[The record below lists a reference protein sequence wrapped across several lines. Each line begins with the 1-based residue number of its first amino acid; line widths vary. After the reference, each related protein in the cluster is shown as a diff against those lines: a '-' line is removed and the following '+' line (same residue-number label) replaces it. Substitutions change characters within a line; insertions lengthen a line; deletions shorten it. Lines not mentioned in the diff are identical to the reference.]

1 MLDIRALA
9 YVSPVSEVPFAS
21 VELTVRL
28 SNVADETGLVQGKFR
43 VYNDTTGLLIHTSDI
58 TPLTMAPG
66 ATVEVSA
73 LTDFDPPAPADD
85 VYFVIFEGHAHNA
98 LVPRG
103 IDFYLG
109 SFHFDVKPV
118 GMGPAPAGHAPTHQ
132 LGGSDELEVSNLAT
146 AEVDVSLV
154 LAPDGV
160 GGVEWRAEAGGIAS
174 ATFELFTANGTW
186 TKPAGAKLVYVEVIG
201 AGGGGGG
208 GYGNT
213 AGTWRRGG
221 AGGGAGALAVKFFPA
236 SALTA
241 TVDVVIGAGGTAG
254 QGGSSTSGT
263 DGGNGGISKF
273 GLTQSSGLWSF
284 PGGGGYRGA
293 IGNSSGGGGG
303 GTAGAGQVGQSG
315 ANSAGG
321 LPGLSSATALAGAGA
336 AGVSA
341 ANGGLAE
348 YGGGAGGGA
357 TAGGSLTGG
366 GSLHGA
372 AGGGAGG
379 GVTVGNVEYAGGA
392 GGATASYTA
401 GAGSAGGAVGGGAGT
416 SGVAGDGYS
425 IQGGGGGGGGGNG
438 TATGGAGGDGGAPG
452 GGGGGGGGG
461 TTTGGAGG
469 TGGRGEVRVWVWF

>member
-1 MLDIRALA
+1 MLDIRATR
-9 YVSPVSEVPFAS
+9 YTSPAKEVEFAS
-21 VELTVRL
+21 VPLTVRL
-28 SNVADETGLVQGKFR
+28 VNVADERALVTGLFR
-43 VYNDTTGLLIHTSDI
+43 VYDKTLGLLIFESEIETVD
-58 TPLTMAPG
+58 LAAA
-66 ATVEVSA
+66 ATVDVSA
-73 LTDFDPPAPADD
+73 LTDWDPATPDD
-85 VYFVIFEGHAHNA
+85 NRYFVQFDGTAVND
-98 LVPRG
+98 LVPDG
-103 IDFYLG
+103 IPVTIG
-109 SFHFDVKPV
+109 AWHFDVKAV

-293 IGNSSGGGGG
+293 TGNSSGGGGG

-366 GSLHGA
+366 GSLRGA
-372 AGGGAGG
+372 AGGGNGG
-379 GVTVGNVEYAGGA
+379 GVTVGDVEYAGGA